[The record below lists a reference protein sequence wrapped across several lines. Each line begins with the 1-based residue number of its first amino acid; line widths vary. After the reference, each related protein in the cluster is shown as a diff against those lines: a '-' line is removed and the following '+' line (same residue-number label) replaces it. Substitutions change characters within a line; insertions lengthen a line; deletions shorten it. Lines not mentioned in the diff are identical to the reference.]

1 MKLKERLRNI
11 FLNNIGLK
19 LGSLATAVVLW
30 FVITNTS
37 NPTTQRQ
44 YSNIPVRF
52 TNTDTITDQGEVI
65 TVLDGTDTVST
76 VTVRAPRSVID
87 VLESDNIVA
96 TADARNLTDDG
107 TIPITFMTN
116 RYYSQVESIKASSY
130 NVKVSVEAE
139 MSKTMQLKAYAT
151 GTPEEGYVV
160 GDVTLDQNQ
169 IRVSGPQSVV
179 SQISEARANVDVT
192 GATGSITTNVDI
204 VLLDSEGG
212 EIDTS
217 TLTMNITSVKITA
230 NILPEKEVGISASY
244 TGTPAKGYLAN
255 GEVTVSPATVR
266 IAAKSSIL
274 NDISSIQIPADAID
288 ISGASEDVSAT
299 VDISEYLPDGAR
311 FADSSFDGNVTVT
324 VGIEKTAEK
333 DLKVTMDDF
342 AITNVP
348 DGYTASF
355 VSISDS
361 EDAITTQSMPETLT
375 LKISGLQSTLD
386 AVTKDDFTFT
396 YDFDALISGS
406 ANDNISGIYTADAA
420 ITAPAGVTYTG
431 GFHAAIRLSS
441 EQDSSED
448 S

>member
-299 VDISEYLPDGAR
+299 VDISEYLPD
-311 FADSSFDGNVTVT
+311 
-324 VGIEKTAEK
+324 
-333 DLKVTMDDF
+333 
-342 AITNVP
+342 
-348 DGYTASF
+348 
-355 VSISDS
+355 
-361 EDAITTQSMPETLT
+361 
-375 LKISGLQSTLD
+375 
-386 AVTKDDFTFT
+386 
-396 YDFDALISGS
+396 
-406 ANDNISGIYTADAA
+406 
-420 ITAPAGVTYTG
+420 APALPIRVLTG
-431 GFHAAIRLSS
+431 M
-441 EQDSSED
+441 
-448 S
+448 

>member
-192 GATGSITTNVDI
+192 GATGSITTNVEDHGEYSSGERSGHQRI
-204 VLLDSEGG
+204 VHRNPREGIPGKRRGDRVSGDRPDCGEEQYSERYLFHPDSGG
-212 EIDTS
+212 C
-217 TLTMNITSVKITA
+217 N
-230 NILPEKEVGISASY
+230 
-244 TGTPAKGYLAN
+244 
-255 GEVTVSPATVR
+255 
-266 IAAKSSIL
+266 
-274 NDISSIQIPADAID
+274 
-288 ISGASEDVSAT
+288 
-299 VDISEYLPDGAR
+299 
-311 FADSSFDGNVTVT
+311 
-324 VGIEKTAEK
+324 
-333 DLKVTMDDF
+333 
-342 AITNVP
+342 
-348 DGYTASF
+348 
-355 VSISDS
+355 
-361 EDAITTQSMPETLT
+361 
-375 LKISGLQSTLD
+375 
-386 AVTKDDFTFT
+386 
-396 YDFDALISGS
+396 
-406 ANDNISGIYTADAA
+406 
-420 ITAPAGVTYTG
+420 
-431 GFHAAIRLSS
+431 
-441 EQDSSED
+441 
-448 S
+448 